1 MIKFIFKNM
10 VAIAVVLVIMLVI
23 SNLMGMNLATYFTTR
38 VLKALKLLFIK

>member
-1 MIKFIFKNM
+1 MIKFLFKNI

-23 SNLMGMNLATYFTTR
+23 SNFMDMNLATYLSTR